1 MDYVEEVTLE
11 VAEFT
16 SLEEQAAAADG
27 DKKPAAS
34 DDEAEDDA
42 PKCGDK
48 KPAAT
53 DGDASCVVCLVES
66 KDHAFVPCG
75 HMCACEGCAT
85 EIQNTKNPTCP
96 MCRSP
101 FASVIKVFS

>member
-16 SLEEQAAAADG
+16 SHEEQAAAADG

-34 DDEAEDDA
+34 ADTAEDD
-42 PKCGDK
+42 DRM
-48 KPAAT
+48 
-53 DGDASCVVCLVES
+53 CVVCLVAR
-66 KDHAFVPCG
+66 KDHVFIPCG

-85 EIQNTKNPTCP
+85 EIKNTDSPACP
-96 MCRSP
+96 LCRAP
-101 FASVIKVFS
+101 FALVNRVFF